1 MSIVL
6 IGLLFYHICTKMNFY
21 FLDNRAQHSLTRY
34 KNCVNIRPE
43 EVLQDTVKSLTSS
56 KGFDCLGKIIWLHSM
71 KVTQL
76 LWQGEQIKSYI
87 PETIFTTIT
96 FILFSNIFKLI
107 HQQTIAWK
115 KKAEC
120 QKKAS
125 NISKLQ
131 NW

>member
-1 MSIVL
+1 
-6 IGLLFYHICTKMNFY
+6 
-21 FLDNRAQHSLTRY
+21 
-34 KNCVNIRPE
+34 
-43 EVLQDTVKSLTSS
+43 
-56 KGFDCLGKIIWLHSM
+56 M

-87 PETIFTTIT
+87 PETIFTNIM